1 MANIYL
7 IFKLICTNQYIIMM
21 KKKVY
26 FVFEKVM
33 QPDIQVLNVDLKMR
47 DCVMKDFKNSIQG
60 LAACWTQGKLEV
72 R

>member
-33 QPDIQVLNVDLKMR
+33 QPDTQVLNVDLKMR
-47 DCVMKDFKNSIQG
+47 DCVMKHFKNRVFRAWQHAG
-60 LAACWTQGKLEV
+60 LRESWK
-72 R
+72 

>member
-1 MANIYL
+1 MI
-7 IFKLICTNQYIIMM
+7 